1 MNPFDGMKNKRWFKL
16 GFVGMLCTTGVSIGM
31 LAYIC
36 MNHINQIML
45 CIMDGSNQ
53 GWALIKN
60 QHNKYLKKIINILVG
75 SLDQVYMYLC
85 LGKRVQKVN

>member
-36 MNHINQIML
+36 MNYIN
-45 CIMDGSNQ
+45 
-53 GWALIKN
+53 
-60 QHNKYLKKIINILVG
+60 
-75 SLDQVYMYLC
+75 
-85 LGKRVQKVN
+85 